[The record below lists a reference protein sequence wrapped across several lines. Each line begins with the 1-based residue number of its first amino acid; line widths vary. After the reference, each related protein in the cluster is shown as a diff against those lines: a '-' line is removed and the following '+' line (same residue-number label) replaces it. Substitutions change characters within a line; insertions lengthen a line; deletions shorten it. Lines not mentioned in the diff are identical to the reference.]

1 VNLLCAFARDPDYFA
16 VGSPRALALAFAA
29 SGCLSRALG
38 GEGGGGGESGPLP
51 RGSENWFRTL
61 NARRAFVNGRTFG
74 KDDARRRDATRRD
87 ATLAISIAR
96 TPGVLKGAERGS
108 KGGLKGT

>member
-38 GEGGGGGESGPLP
+38 GREGGGGGESGPLP

-74 KDDARRRDATRRD
+74 KDDARRRDATRRN
-87 ATLAISIAR
+87 ASHIYRANA
-96 TPGVLKGAERGS
+96 RGS
-108 KGGLKGT
+108 KGGRKGV